1 MAEED
6 AEDPI
11 SEPKPSPQ
19 PARYLVLILLV
30 LLAEAGAGCVLL
42 DRVIPEPEEL
52 PREEDEVQEKVKVK
66 NPIYYTNMIDII
78 VNPISPTGSHLVR
91 FSFALQVSS
100 ESTLEEIGIRH
111 DVLWDLVLQ
120 NTGVYED

>member
-30 LLAEAGAGCVLL
+30 LLAEAGAGYGLL

-52 PREEDEVQEKVKVK
+52 PREEDEVQEKVKDPV
-66 NPIYYTNMIDII
+66 YYNEYD
-78 VNPISPTGSHLVR
+78 
-91 FSFALQVSS
+91 
-100 ESTLEEIGIRH
+100 
-111 DVLWDLVLQ
+111 
-120 NTGVYED
+120 